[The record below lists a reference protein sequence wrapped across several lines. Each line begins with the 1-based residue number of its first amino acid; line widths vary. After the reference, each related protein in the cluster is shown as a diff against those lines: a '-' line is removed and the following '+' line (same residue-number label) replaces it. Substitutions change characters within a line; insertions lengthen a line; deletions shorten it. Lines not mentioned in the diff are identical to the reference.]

1 MKIFLKPLK
10 CLGKF
15 SRRLFFLRSSFFILI
30 TVQQGSGQVGFSP
43 VGPTTRSTRSLM
55 GIPEGEDSGVNAAG
69 NSSFG
74 VNKKPPWVGVGGGKT
89 PQTQHI

>member
-1 MKIFLKPLK
+1 MS
-10 CLGKF
+10 GQVQQTA
-15 SRRLFFLRSSFFILI
+15 FFLHSSFFILI

-74 VNKKPPWVGVGGGKT
+74 VNKKPP
-89 PQTQHI
+89 